1 LELLERIRRGDAAL
15 GPTTAEQVS
24 QLAPDAA
31 SLKAAQGL
39 ATPAKWL
46 LTAASEEALWGECKG
61 SGANPYQVVVDLAAT
76 AFRCSCPSRKFP
88 CKHALALLLLR
99 VGRPQG
105 FAADTPPEWA
115 ATWLEGRRKRA
126 EAKQEKAE
134 QVAKAPVDP
143 EAAAKRTERRLQRM
157 REGAAELERWL
168 ADQIKRGLAALAAE
182 GMEPW
187 RQLAA
192 RMVDAQAPGLAF
204 RLKRIAPLMGQ
215 GTDWPRRVT
224 AELGRLQL
232 LLDGLRRL
240 DSLPPP
246 IAADLLAAL
255 GLPEEKEAIRRDG
268 ERQRDR
274 WRVLGQVLEENERL
288 WERRVWL
295 HGQESGR
302 HALLVDHSF
311 GERRFDQGFLSGA
324 TIGAELA
331 YAPGQAPLR
340 ALLLD
345 APQALDPAPLPAGDL
360 EAGLSAISDHIA
372 RNPWNTQLPMTLRGD
387 ALILDGNCWRLRTP
401 QGDPTLRL
409 NSAAGWQL
417 LALSGGWPLTL
428 FGEWDGEQL
437 RPLTGW
443 TEAGLWSLPL
453 V

>member
-1 LELLERIRRGDAAL
+1 L

-31 SLKAAQGL
+31 SMKAAQGL

-46 LTAASEEALWGECKG
+46 LNAASDEALWGECKG
-61 SGANPYQVVVDLAAT
+61 SGANPYQVVVDLTAT

-88 CKHALALLLLR
+88 CKHALALMLLR
-99 VGRPQG
+99 VARPEG
-105 FAADTPPEWA
+105 FAVDAPPEWA
-115 ATWLEGRRKRA
+115 ATWLEGRRKRT

-134 QVAKAPVDP
+134 QAAKAPVDI
-143 EAAAKRTERRLQRM
+143 EAATRRAEKRLQRM

-168 ADQIKRGLAALAAE
+168 QDQIKRGLAALAME
-182 GMEPW
+182 GAEPW

-204 RLKRIAPLMGQ
+204 RLKRLAPLMGQ

-232 LLDGLRRL
+232 LLDAFRRL
-240 DSLPPP
+240 ETLPPLV
-246 IAADLLAAL
+246 AADLLAAL

-274 WRVLGQVLEENERL
+274 WQVLGQVLEENERL

-311 GERRFDQGFLSGA
+311 GERRFDQGFLTGT
-324 TIGAELA
+324 TISAELA
-331 YAPGQAPLR
+331 YTPGQAPLR

-345 APQALDPAPLPAGDL
+345 APQSLPPTPPPTGDL
-360 EAGLSAISDHIA
+360 EAELSAIADHLA
-372 RNPWNTQLPMTLRGD
+372 RNPWATHLPLTLRGD
-387 ALILDGNCWRLRTP
+387 GLIRDGAAWRLRTP
-401 QGDPTLRL
+401 QGDPSLRL
-409 NSAAGWQL
+409 DAAAGWQL
-417 LALSGGWPLTL
+417 LALSGGGPLTL

-453 V
+453 VG